1 MDSKPST
8 HYHPLLPNQLINRA
22 SRALHRVGLAKI
34 DLREAT
40 LIDAARR
47 QTGLHDFGDESF
59 LPALR
64 VLLHALETDAQ
75 LNPLG
80 RMYAKANIVGSLK
93 NRLWAQAAFAAHPE
107 ILQRKIVA
115 PIIIIGPHRSGTTRL
130 QRMMSAD
137 TQLMHLS
144 TWEGMNPAPRPGKP
158 ENGKTERWKEAKKA
172 CDSIP
177 RFYPGAFN
185 AHPMHPDW
193 AEEEMLL
200 LNHSF
205 CSFSILGAYHVPSYY
220 RWFLQADKTDAYRY
234 TADLMRL
241 IAWQRGEPEDKPW
254 VLKNPQ
260 HMMDLDTL
268 LQVFP
273 DARLV
278 FTHRDPQ
285 KTVAS
290 VMSLMWHYT
299 VQHTDVPCRAKV
311 REIWLDFC
319 EQAAQRCMAQRKNI
333 APQQQ
338 IDVYYEEINRD
349 WRAVMQRIYQ
359 FGGVPFSPQ
368 AEEAQAQWLQ
378 ASESENLHGDHRYS
392 LEEFGTS
399 KDEVEQRMKFVRDH
413 YAIPVESRR
422 AS

>member
-1 MDSKPST
+1 MDTKPST
-8 HYHPLLPNQLINRA
+8 HYHPLPNKLINRA
-22 SRALHRVGLAKI
+22 SRALNRVGLARI
-34 DLREAT
+34 DLSESA
-40 LIDAARR
+40 LIAAARR
-47 QTGLHDFGDESF
+47 ETGLQDFGDESF

-64 VLLHALETDAQ
+64 VLLHSLQTEAQ
-75 LNPLG
+75 LNPMG
-80 RMYAKANIVGSLK
+80 RLYAKANIVGSLK

-107 ILQRKIVA
+107 IRQRKIVA
-115 PIIIIGPHRSGTTRL
+115 PIVIIGPHRSGTTRL

-137 TQLMHLS
+137 SQLMHLS

-158 ENGKTERWKEAKKA
+158 EFGKAERWNEAKKA
-172 CDSIP
+172 TGAIP
-177 RFYPGAFN
+177 RMYPGAFN

-220 RWFLQADKTDAYRY
+220 QWFLQADKTDAYRY

-260 HMMDLDTL
+260 HMMDLGTL

-299 VQHTDVPCRAKV
+299 VQHTDAPCRAKV

-319 EQAAQRCMAQRKNI
+319 QQAARRCMDMREQIPA
-333 APQQQ
+333 AQQ
-338 IDVYYEEINRD
+338 IDVYYEQINHD
-349 WRAVMQRIYQ
+349 WRAVMRRIYE
-359 FGGVPFSPQ
+359 FGGIQFDPQ
-368 AEEAQAQWLQ
+368 AQQALEGWLQ
-378 ASESENLHGDHRYS
+378 ASESENLHGGHKYA
-392 LEEFGTS
+392 LEDFGTS
-399 KDEVEQRMKFVRDH
+399 KDEVEQRMKFVRDF
-413 YAIPVESRR
+413 YAIPFENRR
-422 AS
+422 A